1 MPQEQEPRSD
11 MHRARRGRNLALMLV
26 LLALVAVFYVV
37 TLVRMGD

>member
-1 MPQEQEPRSD
+1 

>member
-1 MPQEQEPRSD
+1 MAQDDEARSN
-11 MHRARRGRNLALMLV
+11 MHRARRGRNLALMAV